1 MIPDKSEGSIRK
13 GNWFVFQDGTNAIQI
28 WGSNL
33 NGQEKVFLNNVL
45 VSQQRSL
52 KKKSKHDF
60 KDSDGVHYEVRFDVP
75 NLLKG
80 AIECQIKREGM
91 LIKTFNVTYVKG
103 KNVTW
108 QRISIMILSLVLV
121 GILQRR
127 YHFSDLVFFILA
139 MIPFIIHMFTRDP
152 GKIIM
157 HE

>member
-1 MIPDKSEGSIRK
+1 MAPDKSEGNVRK
-13 GNWFVFQDGTNAIQI
+13 GNWFVFQDGTNVIQI

-33 NGQEKVFLNNVL
+33 NGKEKVFLNNVL

-60 KDSDGVHYEVRFDVP
+60 KDSNGMNYEVSFDVP

-80 AIECQIKREGM
+80 AIECQIKREGIP
-91 LIKTFNVTYVKG
+91 IKTFKATYAKG

-108 QRISIMILSLVLV
+108 QRISIMIISLVLV
-121 GILQRR
+121 SILQRI

-139 MIPFIIHMFTRDP
+139 MTPFIIHMFTRDP